1 MSLTSSLLTV
11 QQCLTRYGMLVYTVF
26 GSIGLLINAVI
37 FTRSLHR
44 RTSVNLYM
52 LSTTWCALIGLLVTA
67 IPMIYE
73 VDNYN
78 PLTTYPFY
86 CEGIFYIRHAFNQM
100 MRTFFILTCID
111 RAAVSSMN
119 PNIRSFGNC
128 RIAIRMIPSVIIFW
142 LAVAWFP
149 SKQRALVNGRC
160 DVGSGIH
167 ASLYWIYVTVA
178 VGIIPFLCMITCC
191 LLLKRNLQAM
201 RRRVQPISSDQ
212 PLTNLTL
219 RKRDRDLLRMLFVEI
234 ICYTCAITPLVVLF
248 HYKLITQS
256 MVKSQ
261 NSLAIESFCY
271 YFTGSFLLYINNC
284 LPFWIYLSTSQSFR
298 IEFKNLIING
308 YSIVRNT
315 EIPTM
320 RTN

>member
-1 MSLTSSLLTV
+1 MSLTASLPTV
-11 QQCLTRYGMLVYTVF
+11 QRYLTRYGMSVYTAL
-26 GSIGLLINAVI
+26 GSIGLLFNAVI
-37 FTRSLHR
+37 FIRSPHR
-44 RTSVNLYM
+44 RTSASLYM
-52 LSTTWCALIGLLVTA
+52 ISTTWCALIGLLVTT

-73 VDNYN
+73 ADNYN
-78 PLTTYPFY
+78 PLTSYPFY
-86 CEGIFYIRHAFNQM
+86 CEAIFYIRHAFNQM
-100 MRTFFILTCID
+100 MRTFFILTCVD

-128 RIAIRMIPSVIIFW
+128 RIAIRMIPSVIVFW

-149 SKQRALVNGRC
+149 SEQRALVNDKC

-167 ASLYWIYVTVA
+167 ASLYWTYVTVA
-178 VGIIPFLCMITCC
+178 VGIIPFLCMMTCC

-201 RRRVQPISSDQ
+201 RRRVQPIANDQ
-212 PLTNLTL
+212 PVTNLTL

-234 ICYTCAITPLVVLF
+234 ICYTCTITPLVVLF
-248 HYKLITQS
+248 LYKLITQS

-271 YFTGSFLLYINNC
+271 YLTGSFLLYINNC

-308 YSIVRNT
+308 YSIVCTT
-315 EIPTM
+315 EES
-320 RTN
+320 TN